1 MSEKKQ
7 GFDIEWERQN
17 TLKGFPCWAEKE
29 LQHANLLCFN
39 WLYYNKCSGQQ
50 KSPKAVKALISSNIW

>member
-1 MSEKKQ
+1 MLSLAFLVPFFLFQDEVEIGWMSEKMQ

-29 LQHANLLCFN
+29 LEHANLLCFN
-39 WLYYNKCSGQQ
+39 
-50 KSPKAVKALISSNIW
+50 